1 MARALPDKRKTKPVG
16 RPRTGITPLVAFR
29 PPTAMVD
36 AIDRWAEGASVS
48 RSEAMRRLIE
58 LGLQAKRTGK
68 PR

>member
-1 MARALPDKRKTKPVG
+1 
-16 RPRTGITPLVAFR
+16 
-29 PPTAMVD
+29 MVD